1 MIAPIL
7 IGTIKTLALTM
18 LSEKMILK
26 LLIVLMEWAVP
37 RTTNELDDKILILM
51 KEKLEADG
59 IV

>member
-37 RTTNELDDKILILM
+37 RTTNELDDKILTLM

>member
-7 IGTIKTLALTM
+7 IGTIKTLTLTM